1 MTPNGETVLTTGANS
16 GSGLAIVLHVAK
28 LGFRSV
34 GSVRSE
40 EKAKLVADAA
50 TEAGVTVET
59 VLLDVTDPARCAEVV
74 DELQPWGLVNNAGFV
89 SHQAVEDTS
98 DEEAWAYL
106 ETHAVAPIRLARL
119 TLPHMRTGGG
129 GRIVQV
135 SSVAGRVTFPLL
147 GWYQASKHAL
157 EGVTD
162 ALRNEVAR
170 DGIHVSMVEPG
181 SFESGITDELVQED
195 DGADRYAD
203 ARRRAA
209 RQFGLLRPLWASPDD
224 VARAVGSALTSP
236 WPRARYV
243 VGLDAKVNTL
253 TAPFSPTVVRDR
265 VLRFLNGL

>member
-16 GSGLAIVLHVAK
+16 GSGLAIVLRVAQ

-34 GSVRSE
+34 ASVRSDA
-40 EKAKLVADAA
+40 KAKVVTDAA
-50 TEAGVTVET
+50 AEAGLSVET
-59 VLLDVTDPARCAEVV
+59 VLLDVTDVARGAEVI
-74 DELQPWGLVNNAGFV
+74 DEVRPWGLVNNAGFV
-89 SHQAVEDTS
+89 THQAVEDTP

-119 TLPHMRTGGG
+119 ALPHMRATGG

-135 SSVAGRVTFPLL
+135 SSIAGRVTFPLL

-170 DGIHVSMVEPG
+170 EGIHVSMVEPG

-195 DGADRYAD
+195 GDDGRYAD
-203 ARRRAA
+203 ARRKAA
-209 RQFGLLRPLWASPDD
+209 QQFRLMKPLWASPDD
-224 VARAVGSALTSP
+224 VAKAVCSALTSSR
-236 WPRARYV
+236 PRPRYV
-243 VGLDAKVNTL
+243 VGLDARVNTL
-253 TAPFSPTVVRDR
+253 TAPFAPTVVRDR